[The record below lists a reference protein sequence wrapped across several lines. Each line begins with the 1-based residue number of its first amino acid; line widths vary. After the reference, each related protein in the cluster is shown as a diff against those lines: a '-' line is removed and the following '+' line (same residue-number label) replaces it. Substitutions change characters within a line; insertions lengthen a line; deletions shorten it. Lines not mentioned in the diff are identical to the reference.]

1 MLYNYAAFF
10 FEEQWIFSYFHKNHP
25 LIIVWIHSS
34 AISPISLCNLSPMS
48 RTKMEKKLRT
58 AKKVW
63 KKLTNTIRSKLHA
76 LNIPKSIHT
85 ATRRLTSAV
94 QRSLRLLIPSKF
106 RRRLLSPKSSP
117 SSYYRHNQNQ
127 NLYQYDQ
134 HLHDP
139 NNFAAIHIDELF
151 ADRPAAIAETSK
163 GKEVIEE
170 ESDKETTIYSIEDAW
185 KIVVAS
191 SPHLRPVD
199 ERAEEFI
206 RKFRREI
213 ILEKE
218 KSLLEFEQMLAR
230 SSWFLMNSFVFIHV
244 HNYIYMYMDLGFVFT
259 GKQMRLTKMMW
270 LEIFLNWGFVGKCFS
285 TVWFECMVY
294 RRCWRGC

>member
-1 MLYNYAAFF
+1 
-10 FEEQWIFSYFHKNHP
+10 
-25 LIIVWIHSS
+25 
-34 AISPISLCNLSPMS
+34 MS
-48 RTKMEKKLRT
+48 RSTMEKKLRT
-58 AKKVW
+58 AKKAW
-63 KKLTNTIRSKLHA
+63 KKLTKSLQSKFHA
-76 LNIPKSIHT
+76 LHISKSINT

-117 SSYYRHNQNQ
+117 SPYYRRNQNQ
-127 NLYQYDQ
+127 NQNQILHQYDQ
-134 HLHDP
+134 HLHNP

-151 ADRPAAIAETSK
+151 AELPEPIAKRSGGEITETSR
-163 GKEVIEE
+163 GKEVMKEE
-170 ESDKETTIYSIEDAW
+170 KDEETSVYSIEDAW

-230 SSWFLMNSFVFIHV
+230 SAA
-244 HNYIYMYMDLGFVFT
+244 
-259 GKQMRLTKMMW
+259 
-270 LEIFLNWGFVGKCFS
+270 
-285 TVWFECMVY
+285 
-294 RRCWRGC
+294 